1 MPVSV
6 IIVDDEPMVIESI
19 KWGIE
24 WESLGASLVGTF
36 TDSISAL
43 EFIRSNPVQIVI
55 TDIDMPPFNGLVLCS
70 RILNI
75 NPRIQLIII
84 SGYADFSYAQKSIHY
99 GAIGYC
105 LKPIDYDELSLYL
118 KTAISR
124 ITPEEPAPVSQNFM
138 ELIYENNI
146 PALSAL
152 LEKYSPASRF
162 YVASS
167 ISSQPVFSCFS
178 RRFGL
183 NEYVYLSPVP
193 FTSLGQSTKKSFKGI
208 YIHPEPV
215 SLKELSDTVI
225 QCLYH
230 PYQYFF
236 KPRQQIFTSASTYQD
251 GLLLQAK
258 SLFSHPEELKKML
271 GSAPINHISW
281 ATDLYNSAL
290 RHVGQEP
297 TYSHH
302 HLLYHFSSFEDLAEK
317 VCLLLQCKT
326 DTEWDTS
333 GTNRN
338 FFKLIKYI
346 NEHFTT
352 DISSQKLAEELSL
365 NACYIGQLLKK
376 ETGTTLPQYL
386 NELRI
391 NHAKELLLTTN
402 MGINEIGEACGY
414 QDYFYFIKKF
424 KKSTGK
430 TPSAFRQAESK

>member
-19 KWGIE
+19 KWGID
-24 WESLGASLVGTF
+24 WEALGASLVGTF

-43 EFIRSNPVQIVI
+43 DFIKQNPVQIVI

-70 RILNI
+70 RILTI
-75 NPRIQLIII
+75 KPKMQLIMI
-84 SGYADFSYAQKSIHY
+84 SGYADFSYAQKSLQY

-124 ITPEEPAPVSQNFM
+124 ITPEEPAAVSQDFM

-152 LEKYSPASRF
+152 LQKHSPASRF

-183 NEYVYLSPVP
+183 NEYVYLSSVP
-193 FTSLGQSTKKSFKGI
+193 FTAPVQSSKKPYKGI
-208 YIHPEPV
+208 YIHPEAV
-215 SLKELSDTVI
+215 ELEELAETVI

-236 KPRQQIFTSASTYQD
+236 KAGQHIFHTPSTYQD
-251 GLLLQAK
+251 SLLLQAK

-271 GSAPINHISW
+271 ASAPINHISW

-302 HLLYHFSSFEDLAEK
+302 HLLYQFNSFEDLTEK
-317 VCLLLQCKT
+317 VCLLLQCRN
-326 DTEWDTS
+326 DAEWDAS
-333 GTNRN
+333 STNRN
-338 FFKLIKYI
+338 FLRLIKYI
-346 NEHFTT
+346 NENFTT
-352 DISSQKLAEELSL
+352 DISSQTLAEELSL

-391 NHAKELLLTTN
+391 NHAKELLLTTG

-430 TPSAFRQAESK
+430 TPSAFRQS

>member
-1 MPVSV
+1 MSVSV

-24 WESLGASLVGTF
+24 WESLDASLVGTF

-43 EFIRSNPVQIVI
+43 EFIKNNPIQIVI

-75 NPRIQLIII
+75 NPNIQLIII

-105 LKPIDYDELSLYL
+105 LKPIDYDELSLYI
-118 KTAISR
+118 KKAISR
-124 ITPEEPAPVSQNFM
+124 ISPEQATSISQDFI

-146 PALSAL
+146 AL
-152 LEKYSPASRF
+152 LSTFLQKQGLSWPY
-162 YVASS
+162 YIASS
-167 ISSQPVFSCFS
+167 ISSQPVFSSFS

-183 NEYVYLSPVP
+183 NEYIYLSSTPYVVSKEHNNSVFKGVYLHPQPVCIEDLSEAIIQ
-193 FTSLGQSTKKSFKGI
+193 SL
-208 YIHPEPV
+208 Y
-215 SLKELSDTVI
+215 
-225 QCLYH
+225 Y

-236 KPRQQIFTSASTYQD
+236 APQNTIFTQPAIYYD
-251 GLLLQAK
+251 KLLVQAK
-258 SLFSHPEELKKML
+258 SLFPHPEELKKL
-271 GSAPINHISW
+271 LHSSNVNHISW

-290 RHVGQEP
+290 RYVGQEP

-302 HLLYHFSSFEDLAEK
+302 HLLYQFTNFDDLTDK
-317 VCLLLQCKT
+317 ICLLLHSKT
-326 DTEWDTS
+326 DIEWDVS
-333 GTNRN
+333 CTNRN
-338 FFKLIKYI
+338 FLKLIKYI
-346 NEHFTT
+346 QENFTT
-352 DISSQKLAEELSL
+352 DISSQTLAEELSL

-391 NHAKELLLTTN
+391 NYAKELLITTE
-402 MGINEIGEACGY
+402 MGINEIGETCGY

-424 KKSTGK
+424 KKNTGK
-430 TPSAFRQAESK
+430 TPSAFRQESKI